1 MLNELF
7 LKFDSLKTIAQ
18 TSEGWGGIS
27 FKGTWNE
34 TSAFNFSDLYEII
47 NSDNLNLAFSCKID
61 GNTIDFETFQQDLFD
76 GSSWEFNINKISR
89 ILENKYNFFYFIEEF
104 KKWSLSLSCFDSNN
118 PIIKNELLQIIVNEL
133 KEKDFIVANNY
144 TICGPFGIRKFIET
158 SDIPEFEKIS
168 TNVHIATRENFILEP
183 KKLFIESGNY
193 SQITAPFFEMCA
205 KSLAVCLVSEIV
217 NENQIILRGIRK
229 IELPISTTKTIFDLN
244 QLQQLKSVIKW
255 IYEEKTDLKI
265 KLFLDRFTLDLDLS
279 KDYISELLK
288 LNKTCYEQARER
300 FSFIT
305 FERKDQFQKE
315 LRDLLKD
322 LKNLSDLYT
331 TKVRSLLSNLLRDVL
346 AGLILIGITILSKV
360 DLNSISSA
368 NSIIDLVFKAFAAY
382 FVISIAYQSIF
393 DLIDIRKTKRELIFW
408 KKTSREYISDRE
420 FDSYLQ
426 STVGERERF
435 TYSFYILLIVSYLGL
450 AYVSFNFISL
460 IQNFI
465 K

>member
-1 MLNELF
+1 MFNQLF
-7 LKFDSLKTIAQ
+7 IEFDSIKTFAKI
-18 TSEGWGGIS
+18 SESWAAIN
-27 FKGTWNE
+27 FKGTWKE
-34 TSAFNFSDLYEII
+34 TTAFNFSELYNII
-47 NSDNLNLAFSCKID
+47 NSVNLNFSFSCKID
-61 GNTIDFETFQQDLFD
+61 NNIVDFETFQQDLLE

-89 ILENKYNFFYFIEEF
+89 IQDNKYNFFYSIEEF
-104 KKWSLSLSCFDSNN
+104 KKWSLSLSCFDSEN
-118 PIIKNELLQIIVNEL
+118 PIIKNELLQIVVNEL
-133 KEKDFIVANNY
+133 KVEDFIVANNY
-144 TICGPFGIRKFIET
+144 IICDSLGVSKFAE
-158 SDIPEFEKIS
+158 SPEIPSFEKIT
-168 TNVHIATRENFILEP
+168 TNVHIAARENFILEP
-183 KKLFIESGNY
+183 KKLYIESGNY
-193 SQITAPFFEMCA
+193 SKITAPFFEMCG
-205 KSLAVCLVSEIV
+205 KSLGSCLVSEIV

-229 IELPISTTKTIFDLN
+229 IELPIYNTKVTFDLN
-244 QLQQLKSVIKW
+244 KLRELKNVIKW

-265 KLFLDRFTLDLDLS
+265 KLFLDRFTLDLDLN

-288 LNKTCYEQARER
+288 LNKTCFEQAKER

-360 DLNSISSA
+360 DLSTISSS

-382 FVISIAYQSIF
+382 FLISISYQSVF
-393 DLIDIRKTKRELIFW
+393 DLIDIKKTKKELIFW
-408 KKTSREYISDRE
+408 KKTSREYISDKE
-420 FDSYLQ
+420 FDDYLY
-426 STVGERERF
+426 STVGEREKF
-435 TYSFYILLIVSYLGL
+435 TYSFYILLIISYLGL
-450 AYVSFNFISL
+450 AYISFNFVNV